1 MGLLS
6 SEQAAAVEQAIAR
19 VESRSGTE
27 LVVAVVERSD
37 DYVAPRALVT
47 FGWTLALS
55 LAAAFFLPKL
65 PPWWLIPLQMPLA
78 AVLYALF
85 SRPRLCRRL
94 IPRGRA
100 ELAVQAR
107 AYSVFAERG
116 LHRTR
121 ERTGLLILL
130 SELEHRVVILGDSGI
145 HALVGESGWREHV
158 DRIVA
163 RIHEGRAAEGVLETI
178 AVLEPLLAEHAPRR
192 ADDQDELANAV
203 VRG

>member
-19 VESRSGTE
+19 VENRSATE
-27 LVVAVVERSD
+27 LVVAIVERSD

-47 FGWTLALS
+47 FGWTLALALS
-55 LAAAFFLPKL
+55 AAFFLPAL
-65 PPWWLIPLQMPLA
+65 PPWWLVPLELPLA
-78 AVLYALF
+78 ALLYALF
-85 SRPRLCRRL
+85 SWPPLCRRL
-94 IPRGRA
+94 IPRERA
-100 ELAVQAR
+100 EQAVQAR
-107 AYSVFAERG
+107 AYALFAERG
-116 LHRTR
+116 LHGTR

-178 AVLEPLLAEHAPRR
+178 AVLEPLLEQHAPRR
-192 ADDQDELANAV
+192 ADDQNELANTV